1 MRGGCG
7 RAESTPEFQT
17 PARFKAREALDC
29 AAPEKLDPSPT
40 FEGRV
45 GVDDVNGCGRRRVTD
60 KASRRI
66 DLQGGADHDDDIG
79 RLHEVH
85 REDRSWNG
93 LPEPNNVGPELGA
106 VGPRSEEFGTGK
118 VNDDARIS
126 RRAGRSNFA
135 VQVEYLRAAGP
146 LMKVVDVLGDDVNVE
161 QFFQAGQR
169 EVAFVGSGLDDL
181 LTALVVEF

>member
-1 MRGGCG
+1 M
-7 RAESTPEFQT
+7 
-17 PARFKAREALDC
+17 
-29 AAPEKLDPSPT
+29 
-40 FEGRV
+40 
-45 GVDDVNGCGRRRVTD
+45 
-60 KASRRI
+60 
-66 DLQGGADHDDDIG
+66 QGGADHDDDIG
-79 RLHEVH
+79 RLHKVH
-85 REDRSWNG
+85 RGIDHRNG

-106 VGPRSEEFGTGK
+106 VGAEVTEGEFGTGK

-126 RRAGRSNFA
+126 RRAGLSNFA

-181 LTALVVEF
+181 PTALVVEF